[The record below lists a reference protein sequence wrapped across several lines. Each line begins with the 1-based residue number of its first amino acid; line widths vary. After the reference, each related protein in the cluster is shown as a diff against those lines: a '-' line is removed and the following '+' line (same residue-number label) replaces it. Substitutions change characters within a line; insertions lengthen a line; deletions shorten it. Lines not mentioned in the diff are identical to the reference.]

1 MKAPDWTPSSS
12 LLNPPGTVDNGE
24 ELTPPEEVI
33 FGVSPAMQLVRTRIE
48 RIAPTNIPILITGES
63 GTGKEVIARMIHR
76 HSKWASG
83 PLVKVNCP
91 AIPGSLLESELFGY
105 EKGAFTGANLTKPG
119 RVELAHEGTLFL
131 DEIGE
136 LDPGLQSKLLQL
148 LQENCFMR
156 LGARQESRVR
166 MRFLCATNRNL
177 EVEVEARR
185 FRQDLYYRINVV
197 SLTLPPLRE
206 RAQDIPVL
214 VEYFLRQLSARY
226 GRPYEPLIPAQMA
239 MLRAYNWPGNIREL
253 ENQIKSYV
261 ILGTLQHVENEASHR
276 SADAGARLAGEISPD
291 GSFPLKNV
299 TRRAIHEMERE
310 IILKVL
316 EANQWNRKQTAQVL
330 RISYRA
336 LLYKLKEAGITR
348 RRNPLPV
355 APPSEPAA

>member
-1 MKAPDWTPSSS
+1 MKAPEWPALPS
-12 LLNPPGTVDNGE
+12 LLNPPGAPDNGDE
-24 ELTPPEEVI
+24 ATPPEDVI
-33 FGVSPAMQLVRTRIE
+33 FGVSPAMQQVRTRLE

-63 GTGKEVIARMIHR
+63 GTGKEVIARLIHR
-76 HSKWASG
+76 RSNWASG

-105 EKGAFTGANLTKPG
+105 EKGAFTGANLSKPG

-156 LGARQESRVR
+156 LGAQQESRVH
-166 MRFLCATNRNL
+166 MRFLCATNRHL
-177 EVEVEARR
+177 EAEVEAGR

-197 SLTLPPLRE
+197 SLSLPPLRE

-214 VEYFLRQLSARY
+214 VDYFLRQFSARY
-226 GRPYEPLIPAQMA
+226 ERPLEPLTPAQMA
-239 MLRAYNWPGNIREL
+239 MLRAYGWPGNLREL

-261 ILGTLQHVENEASHR
+261 VLGTLQRVENESPHR

-299 TRRAIHEMERE
+299 TRQAIHEMERE

-348 RRNPLPV
+348 RRGSLAV
-355 APPSEPAA
+355 QSPSEPAA

>member
-1 MKAPDWTPSSS
+1 MPP
-12 LLNPPGTVDNGE
+12 LLNPPGPADNADD
-24 ELTPPEEVI
+24 LMPPEEVV
-33 FGVSPAMQLVRTRIE
+33 FGASPAMQLVRNRLE

-63 GTGKEVIARMIHR
+63 GTGKEVIARLIHR
-76 HSKWASG
+76 YSNWASG

-105 EKGAFTGANLTKPG
+105 EKGAFTGANLSKPG
-119 RVELAHEGTLFL
+119 RVELAHDGTLFL

-136 LDPGLQSKLLQL
+136 LDPSLQSKLLQL

-156 LGARQESRVR
+156 LGARQESRVH

-177 EVEVEARR
+177 EAEVEAGR

-197 SLTLPPLRE
+197 SLSLPPLRE
-206 RAQDIPVL
+206 RAQDIPRL
-214 VEYFLRQLSARY
+214 VDFFLRQFATRY
-226 GRPYEPLIPAQMA
+226 QRSFEPLTAAQLA
-239 MLRAYNWPGNIREL
+239 MLRVYGWPGNIREL

-261 ILGTLQHVENEASHR
+261 VLGTLQKLENEAPHR
-276 SADAGARLAGEISPD
+276 PADAGSRLAGEISPD

-299 TRRAIHEMERE
+299 TRQAVHEMERE

-348 RRNPLPV
+348 RRGVTPLAV